1 MARAPFKLRSGN
13 ASTFKNLGSSPAK
26 QDRFGSKEGNVEPKK
41 KHEFPPETN
50 PNPPTRDK
58 TIQETQAN
66 YPGPESGGPPKSG
79 DGRPKAK
86 NAVKGENEARTESQP
101 KLSEPV
107 PTEEKKGTK
116 KTKTTKG
123 PIMPKDHPVTPP
135 TDKQSKESKGTVK
148 GLTNFEYDMKPVT
161 NVINKTVKP
170 YKELGKKVLKVH
182 KKINPIEAY
191 KKVKKYFTEK

>member
-1 MARAPFKLRSGN
+1 MARTPFKLRSGN

-26 QDRFGSKEGNVEPKK
+26 QDNSGPGGKFNPKTT
-41 KHEFPPETN
+41 PE
-50 PNPPTRDK
+50 RDL

-86 NAVKGENEARTESQP
+86 NAVKGEDEARTESLP
-101 KLSEPV
+101 KLSDPV
-107 PTEEKKGTK
+107 KPKAKPPETLK

-135 TDKQSKESKGTVK
+135 TDKQSKESKGTQK
-148 GLTNFEYDMKPVT
+148 GITQFQFDMKPVT
-161 NVINKTVKP
+161 NVINKVAKP
-170 YKELGKKVLKVH
+170 YVELGKKALEVH
-182 KKINPIEAY
+182 KKISPRATY